1 MTFKEFIENLTPYTF
16 VYIRFESDTF
26 IYDKNYVAKFKFNHR
41 YDDCEVLENKANE
54 NLDYHIVLRKS

>member
-1 MTFKEFIENLTPYTF
+1 MTFKQFIKNLTPYTF
-16 VYIRFESDTF
+16 VYIRFEGDTF

-41 YDDCEVLENKANE
+41 YDNFEVLENKADE